1 MSLTSSKQRQVNKVS
16 FGSQAINLLKKYDV
30 DTIFGIPGVH
40 TIEYYRGITDSGIKG
55 IVPRH
60 EQGAGFMADG
70 YARISGKPGVC
81 VLVSG
86 PGVLNAATPIAQ
98 AWHDSIPMLVV
109 AASTE
114 SELSGKNRGPLHDVP
129 DQAGFFT
136 QLTDA
141 SVTVT
146 DPEQFAEVVA
156 KTFASWRVNRARP
169 VHISVPFDLLSNDVS
184 EIKKVEVALPARHI
198 TANDVTRVIAKIDSA
213 HKIVLICGGGSN
225 SAHKEIT
232 ELAEKLNSPVITTGN
247 ARGLLPN
254 GHRLNAGTT
263 LPFSGGQSLIA
274 SADLVIAIGTELSN
288 VDTIYTGKQVPQP
301 KSMIRVDLDILQ
313 LQSGLK
319 AEIGIVS
326 DATHFA
332 AEILTALNASGF
344 KSSYESAE
352 MDVVFARGDIAWTNQ
367 SRSHFE
373 WLDVISELMPRN
385 AIISIDSTQ
394 LAYTAH
400 HYMPWSTP
408 KRWLAPYGLGT
419 LGPALPMGIGA
430 KVAAPQDPVVI
441 IAGDGG
447 VLFTISELATARD
460 VSGTIVTI
468 IWDNAGYGEIRDSFD
483 RAKADRNSVDISS
496 FDLTMIA
503 QGFGMNV
510 SRVYAPAQLH
520 AKFKKALSMRIPSVI
535 IITEPGSPADQ
546 K

>member
-1 MSLTSSKQRQVNKVS
+1 MQRQVGKVS
-16 FGSQAINLLKKYDV
+16 FGSQAMKLLEQYDV

-40 TIEYYRGITDSGIKG
+40 TIEYYRGITETGIKG
-55 IVPRH
+55 VVPRH

-86 PGVLNAATPIAQ
+86 PGVLNAATPMAQ
-98 AWHDSIPMLVV
+98 AWHDSIPMLVL

-146 DPEQFAEVVA
+146 DPDQFAEVVA
-156 KTFASWRVNRARP
+156 QTFASWKVNRARP
-169 VHISVPFDLLSNDVS
+169 VHISVPFDVLSKDVS
-184 EIKKVEVALPARHI
+184 EIKKVDVAPTPRHVS
-198 TANDVTRVIAKIDSA
+198 TDDLAKVVAKVSA
-213 HKIVLICGGGSN
+213 SKKIVLICGGGAN
-225 SAHKEIT
+225 HGHKEIT
-232 ELAEKLNSPVITTGN
+232 SLAEKLNSPIITTGN
-247 ARGLLPN
+247 ARGLLPDR
-254 GHRLNAGTT
+254 HRLNAGTT

-274 SADLVIAIGTELSN
+274 SADLVIAIGTEFSD
-288 VDTIYTGKQVPQP
+288 VDIIYTGKRVPQP
-301 KSMIRVDLDILQ
+301 KSMIRVDLDATQ

-319 AEIGIVS
+319 AEIGVVS
-326 DATHFA
+326 DAANFA
-332 AEILTALNASGF
+332 KELVAALESSGF
-344 KSSYESAE
+344 VSHYESAPT
-352 MDVVFARGDIAWTNQ
+352 DVANARDDIEWTNQ

-373 WLDVISELMPRN
+373 WLDVISELMPAN
-385 AIISIDSTQ
+385 AIVSIDSTQ

-400 HYMPWSTP
+400 HYTPWSTP

-430 KVAAPQDPVVI
+430 KVALPNDPVVI

-483 RAKADRNSVDISS
+483 RARADRNGVDISS
-496 FDLTMIA
+496 FDLTIVA
-503 QGFGMNV
+503 QGFGMNA
-510 SRVYAPAQLH
+510 SRVRTPAELRTQL
-520 AKFKKALSMRIPSVI
+520 KKALNMKTPSVI
-535 IITEPGSPADQ
+535 VVTEPGSPADN

>member
-1 MSLTSSKQRQVNKVS
+1 MQRQVSKVS
-16 FGSQAINLLKKYDV
+16 FGSQAMKLLKQYNV

-40 TIEYYRGITDSGIKG
+40 TIEYYRGITETGIKG

-98 AWHDSIPMLVV
+98 AWHDSIPMLVL

-146 DPEQFAEVVA
+146 DPDQFAEVVA
-156 KTFASWRVNRARP
+156 QAFASWKVNRARP
-169 VHISVPFDLLSNDVS
+169 VHISVPFDVLSKDVS
-184 EIKKVEVALPARHI
+184 EIKKVDVALPARHVS
-198 TANDVTRVIAKIDSA
+198 ADDLAKVVAKVGSSK
-213 HKIVLICGGGSN
+213 KIVLICGGGAN
-225 SAHKEIT
+225 YAHKEIT
-232 ELAEKLNSPVITTGN
+232 VLAEKLHSPLITTGN
-247 ARGLLPN
+247 ARGLLPD
-254 GHRLNAGTT
+254 GHPLNAGTT
-263 LPFSGGQSLIA
+263 LPFSGGQALIA
-274 SADLVIAIGTELSN
+274 AADLVIAIGTEFSD
-288 VDTIYTGKQVPQP
+288 VDIIYTGKRVPQP
-301 KSMIRVDLDILQ
+301 KAMIRVDLDATQ

-319 AEIGIVS
+319 ADIGVVS
-326 DATHFA
+326 DAANFA
-332 AEILTALNASGF
+332 KELVAALNASGYA
-344 KSSYESAE
+344 SGYENAAT
-352 MDVVFARGDIAWTNQ
+352 DAATARGDIGWTNQ

-373 WLDVISELMPRN
+373 WLDVISELMPAN
-385 AIISIDSTQ
+385 AIVSIDSTQ

-400 HYMPWSTP
+400 HYTPWSTP

-419 LGPALPMGIGA
+419 LGPAVPMGIGA
-430 KVAAPQDPVVI
+430 KVAAPNDPVVI

-483 RAKADRNSVDISS
+483 RAKADRNGVDISS
-496 FDLTMIA
+496 FDLTVVA
-503 QGFGMNV
+503 QGFGMNA
-510 SRVYAPAQLH
+510 SRVRTPAELH
-520 AKFKKALSMRIPSVI
+520 TQFKKALSMKTPSVI
-535 IITEPGSPADQ
+535 VVTEPGSPADI

>member
-1 MSLTSSKQRQVNKVS
+1 MS
-16 FGSQAINLLKKYDV
+16 FGSQAIKLLKQYDV

-40 TIEYYRGITDSGIKG
+40 TIEYYRGITETGLRSV
-55 IVPRH
+55 VPRH

-98 AWHDSIPMLVV
+98 AWHDSIPMLVL

-146 DPEQFAEVVA
+146 DPDQFAEFVA
-156 KTFASWRVNRARP
+156 RAFASWKVNRAKP
-169 VHISVPFDLLSNDVS
+169 VHISVPFEVLSKDVS
-184 EIKKVEVALPARHI
+184 EIKKVDVTLPAR
-198 TANDVTRVIAKIDSA
+198 RVSTDELAQVVSKISSSK
-213 HKIVLICGGGSN
+213 KIVLICGGGANFS
-225 SAHKEIT
+225 HKEIT
-232 ELAEKLNSPVITTGN
+232 ALAEKLNSPIITTGN
-247 ARGLLPN
+247 ARGLLPE
-254 GHRLNAGTT
+254 GHPLNAGTT

-274 SADLVIAIGTELSN
+274 SADLVIAIGTEFSD
-288 VDTIYTGKQVPQP
+288 VDIIYTGKRVPQP
-301 KSMIRVDLDILQ
+301 KSMIRVDLDAAQ

-319 AEIGIVS
+319 AEIGVVS
-326 DATHFA
+326 DAANFA
-332 AEILTALNASGF
+332 RELVAALNASRF
-344 KSSYESAE
+344 TSSNESAAME
-352 MDVVFARGDIAWTNQ
+352 TATARGDIGWTNQ

-373 WLDVISELMPRN
+373 WLDVISELMPEN
-385 AIISIDSTQ
+385 AIVSIDSTQ

-400 HYMPWSTP
+400 HYTPWSTP
-408 KRWLAPYGLGT
+408 RRWLAPYGLGT

-430 KVAAPQDPVVI
+430 KVAAPNDPVVI

-447 VLFTISELATARD
+447 ILFTIAELATARD

-483 RAKADRNSVDISS
+483 RANADRNSVDISS
-496 FDLTMIA
+496 YDLTVIA
-503 QGFGMNV
+503 QGFGMNA
-510 SRVYAPAQLH
+510 SRVRTPAELH
-520 AKFKKALSMRIPSVI
+520 KKFKKALSMKTPSVI
-535 IITEPGSPADQ
+535 VVTEPGSPADI

>member
-1 MSLTSSKQRQVNKVS
+1 VS
-16 FGSQAINLLKKYDV
+16 FGSEAMKLVKQYDV

-40 TIEYYRGITDSGIKG
+40 TIEYYRGITESGIKG
-55 IVPRH
+55 VVPRH

-98 AWHDSIPMLVV
+98 AWHDSIPMLVI

-146 DPEQFAEVVA
+146 EPDHFAEVVA
-156 KTFASWRVNRARP
+156 QAFASWRVNRARP
-169 VHISVPFDLLSNDVS
+169 VHISVPFDVLSKDVS
-184 EIKKVEVALPARHI
+184 PLKKIEIATKPAHA
-198 TANDVTRVIAKIDSA
+198 TTDEIAKVVAAVTSA
-213 HKIVLICGGGSN
+213 QKIVFICGGGSN
-225 SAHKEIT
+225 SAHQEIRA
-232 ELAEKLNSPVITTGN
+232 LAEKIQASVITTGN
-247 ARGLLPN
+247 ARGLLPDS
-254 GHRLNAGTT
+254 HPLNAGTT
-263 LPFSGGQSLIA
+263 LPFSGGQSLVA
-274 SADLVIAIGTELSN
+274 SADLVIAIGTEFSD
-288 VDTIYTGKQVPQP
+288 VDIIYTGKRVPQP
-301 KSMIRVDLDILQ
+301 KSMIRVDLDSTQ

-319 AEIGIVS
+319 ADIGIIS
-326 DATHFA
+326 DAAHFA
-332 AEILTALNASGF
+332 KELLAALNASGYA
-344 KSSYESAE
+344 STYQGAQT
-352 MDVVFARGDIAWTNQ
+352 DAATARGDIGWTNQ

-373 WLDVISELMPRN
+373 WLDVISELMPPN
-385 AIISIDSTQ
+385 AIVSIDSTQ

-400 HYMPWSTP
+400 HYTPWSTP
-408 KRWLAPYGLGT
+408 QRWLAPYGLGT

-430 KVAAPQDPVVI
+430 KVAAPNDPVVI

-483 RAKADRNSVDISS
+483 RAKADRNGVDISS
-496 FDLTMIA
+496 FDLTVVA
-503 QGFGMNV
+503 QGFGMNA
-510 SRVYAPAQLH
+510 SRVRTPAELH
-520 AKFKKALSMRIPSVI
+520 TQFKKALSMNTPSVI
-535 IITEPGSPADQ
+535 VVTEPGSPADH